1 MRSVSLQ
8 HIDSASAS
16 ASPQPAPPS
25 QLCLVTVSTCGHFFL
40 PSLKSDKVKVD
51 ILYHFHTE
59 RDLHSF
65 KVKVDIQ
72 DHSKYLSASCLFL
85 IMRETS
91 HFEKSEGWNPIT
103 DKVKVDVQSHPTC

>member
-1 MRSVSLQ
+1 MRSVSVQ
-8 HIDSASAS
+8 HIDSASVS
-16 ASPQPAPPS
+16 ARPQPAPPS
-25 QLCLVTVSTCGHFFL
+25 QLCLVTVSTCGHFFR
-40 PSLKSDKVKVD
+40 PSLKREKVKVD
-51 ILYHFHTE
+51 IPDHSHNE

-91 HFEKSEGWNPIT
+91 HLEKSEGWNPIT
-103 DKVKVDVQSHPTC
+103 DKVKVDVQFHPTC